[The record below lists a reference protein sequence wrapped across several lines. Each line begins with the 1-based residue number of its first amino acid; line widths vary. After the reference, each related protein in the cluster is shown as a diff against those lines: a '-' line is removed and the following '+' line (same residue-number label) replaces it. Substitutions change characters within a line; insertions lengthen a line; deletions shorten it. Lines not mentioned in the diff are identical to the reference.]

1 MTKKDFIPLA
11 SALCSN
17 VPNVNSNTYEAEALL
32 FESIVTSIMD
42 VCQHANPRFD
52 RARFASACGLDE
64 FVKVAPLLRQPN
76 FVSG

>member
-11 SALCSN
+11 SGLLSN
-17 VPNVNSNTYEAEALL
+17 VPNVNSNTYEAQSLL

-42 VCQHANPRFD
+42 VCQNANPRFD

-64 FVKVAPLLRQPN
+64 VRKSRELAQAA
-76 FVSG
+76 